1 MVSCSFS
8 CECCPPTSTDACMI
22 RLCLL
27 NNTSIP
33 WIFLLRS
40 VLRLHAILHS
50 RSTFSVLFCV
60 SLVDFVVNGDI
71 LSISLALQSDEV
83 DICAA
88 YDV

>member
-1 MVSCSFS
+1 MLLLLRVL
-8 CECCPPTSTDACMI
+8 PPDERRTDACMI
-22 RLCLL
+22 RLCRL

-50 RSTFSVLFCV
+50 RSTVFVLFCV